1 MQNKC
6 KLLENIGM
14 KLMALLTNEPSF
26 DRPIPGQSLTAE
38 LGGRPW
44 QSPPQYSTIDEV
56 MDFYMERMS
65 AEEFMLQVVDILEMG
80 VPVTT
85 LANTIQMANVM
96 EGVHTIDT
104 GMLAIPVIMEMLMML
119 GDSAKIEYD
128 TGLEDKNPKT
138 RGTLL
143 AKFATQYKDV
153 LDETDLEAV
162 MADEEVEEDAQEEI
176 KEEPSGLMSRR
187 D

>member
-1 MQNKC
+1 LQNKC

-14 KLMALLTNEPSF
+14 KLMALLTDEPIF

-65 AEEFMLQVVDILEMG
+65 SEEFMLQAIDILEMG
-80 VPVTT
+80 IPVTT

-96 EGVHTIDT
+96 EGVHTLDVS
-104 GMLAIPVIMEMLMML
+104 MLALPLIMEMLMLL

-138 RGTLL
+138 RDTLL
-143 AKFATQYKDV
+143 TKLALQYQDV
-153 LDETDLEAV
+153 IDEADLAPNVNE
-162 MADEEVEEDAQEEI
+162 DEEDTQEEV